1 MTGRYQQRCTW
12 VDDAELSPAYREQRR
27 DNPKQRW
34 AWGIAAEE
42 LTLAALLR
50 QAGYR
55 TSLVGKWHLGYDEA
69 FHPMNRGFEEFRGFV
84 GGAVDHHTH
93 IATHGLHALDWWH
106 DRRIENQQGYSTD
119 LLTRHATEF
128 IDRNAGTT
136 FFLCLAHAAPHA
148 PLQGRDPSRTAPQ
161 PAVYREMI
169 ESLDDS
175 VAVVMAKLDE
185 HGLTENT
192 LVVFCSDNGPQ
203 PPRRQAAEG
212 PWKLLGEH
220 DAPTM
225 LVNLTDDLGEKRDRL
240 AQEPER
246 AERLMSHHREWT
258 AAVGVR

>member
-12 VDDAELSPAYREQRR
+12 VEDAELSPAYRKQRR
-27 DNPKQRW
+27 ENPKQRW

-69 FHPMNRGFEEFRGFV
+69 FHPMNRGFDEFRGFV
-84 GGAVDHHTH
+84 GGAVDYHTR
-93 IATHGLHALDWWH
+93 IATHGLHGLDWWH

-128 IDRNAGTT
+128 IDGNVGTP
-136 FFLCLAHAAPHA
+136 FFLCLAHAALHE
-148 PLQGRDPSRTAPQ
+148 PLQSRDPSRTAPQ

-203 PPRRQAAEG
+203 PPRG
-212 PWKLLGEH
+212 
-220 DAPTM
+220 
-225 LVNLTDDLGEKRDRL
+225 
-240 AQEPER
+240 
-246 AERLMSHHREWT
+246 
-258 AAVGVR
+258 